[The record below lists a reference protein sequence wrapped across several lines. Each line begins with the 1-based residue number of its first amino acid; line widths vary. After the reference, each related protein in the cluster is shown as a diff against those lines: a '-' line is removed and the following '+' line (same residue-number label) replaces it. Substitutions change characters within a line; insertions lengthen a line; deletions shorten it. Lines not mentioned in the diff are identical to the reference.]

1 MLIYVKFDVLN
12 KLNKYL
18 QFLILIIY
26 MKTLDMTW
34 FAWCKIGVIMSECAL
49 RRNAKPELA

>member
-1 MLIYVKFDVLN
+1 MLIYVNFDVLN